1 MAETPAY
8 LKSKAAKYTLGI
20 HRGPLPAED
29 LDPEDDAQHIED
41 AKGISLERTP
51 STRTEKAMKHWK
63 RFWCCYCLAN
73 LIFLAVILPVL

>member
-29 LDPEDDAQHIED
+29 LDPDDDPQHIED
-41 AKGISLERTP
+41 AKAISLERTP
-51 STRTEKAMKHWK
+51 STRTEKVMKHWK

-73 LIFLAVILPVL
+73 LIFLAIILPVL